1 MQPVPLYVSK
11 PLMSLDIFGIIR
23 IYIATSMVL
32 VLVRGGGLTV
42 HFVPSRA
49 ETMVFFLNDASY
61 EVLASLTDNWL
72 LWKAKGGFVVLFWD

>member
-1 MQPVPLYVSK
+1 
-11 PLMSLDIFGIIR
+11 
-23 IYIATSMVL
+23 L

-49 ETMVFFLNDASY
+49 ETMVFLLNDASY

>member
-11 PLMSLDIFGIIR
+11 PLMSLDIFGIICK
-23 IYIATSMVL
+23 YIATSMVL
-32 VLVRGGGLTV
+32 VLVRGGGLKV

-49 ETMVFFLNDASY
+49 EPMVFFLNDASY

-72 LWKAKGGFVVLFWD
+72 LWKAEGGLMVLFWD

>member
-23 IYIATSMVL
+23 IYIAACMVL
-32 VLVRGGGLTV
+32 VLVRGRGLAIRSVSSGT
-42 HFVPSRA
+42 

-61 EVLASLTDNWL
+61 KVLASLTDNWL
-72 LWKAKGGFVVLFWD
+72 LWNAEGGFVILFRD